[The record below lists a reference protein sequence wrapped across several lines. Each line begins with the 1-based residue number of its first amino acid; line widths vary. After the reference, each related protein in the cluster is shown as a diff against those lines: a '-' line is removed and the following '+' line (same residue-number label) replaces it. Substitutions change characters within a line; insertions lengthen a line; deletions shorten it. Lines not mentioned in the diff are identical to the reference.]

1 MPTVSKK
8 QHKFMEMVA
17 HNPKA
22 SKRVGVPQSV
32 GKEMVAHDDRIEKY
46 MDAIIRGDSDT
57 ASKIFQDKK

>member
-17 HNPKA
+17 HDPSIA
-22 SKRVGVPQSV
+22 KRVGVPQSI
-32 GKEMVAHDDRIEKY
+32 GKEMVSHDDRIEKY
-46 MDAIIRGDSDT
+46 MDAIILGDSDL